1 MWMLV
6 IVLLN
11 TVPGI
16 PTVTVL
22 ETYPTSQ
29 ECQSEQAR
37 VGDEMTKAYPDDH
50 DFEIACRLNPRAA
63 IVNRNFRVRAEWTY
77 TNVSDWI
84 RERRGIRTTRYYW
97 QIVA

>member
-22 ETYPTSQ
+22 QTYLTSQ
-29 ECQSEQAR
+29 ECHSER
-37 VGDEMTKAYPDDH
+37 DRIGDEMAKAYPDER
-50 DFEIACRLNPRAA
+50 DFEITCRLNQS
-63 IVNRNFRVRAEWTY
+63 RAERTY
-77 TNVSDWI
+77 TNGLTLDK
-84 RERRGIRTTRYYW
+84 
-97 QIVA
+97 